1 MEPAGPL
8 VRLPLMQTEPATE
21 SLTAAGRSAD
31 DPRVDRTAFEAFYA
45 AHYVRAVRVAMLLV
59 DSRAV
64 AEELA
69 QDTFI
74 EVLQTWDRID
84 QPAAY
89 LRVSLVNRCRS
100 WGRRHRLAKRQRV
113 DDRVGPD
120 QDTAL
125 VIRAALRRLTSR
137 QRAAIVLRYYE
148 DLTEADTARVL
159 GCRPG
164 TAKSLVSRGL
174 AAMKEYLDVE

>member
-1 MEPAGPL
+1 MEPTGPL
-8 VRLPLMQTEPATE
+8 VRLPVMHTEQATD
-21 SLTAAGRSAD
+21 SLAADARSAEVPQD
-31 DPRVDRTAFEAFYA
+31 GRAAFAAFYST
-45 AHYVRAVRVAMLLV
+45 HYVRAVRVAMLLV

-69 QDTFI
+69 QDTFV
-74 EVLQTWDRID
+74 EVLQAWERID
-84 QPAAY
+84 EPAAY

-100 WGRRHRLAKRQRV
+100 WGRRRRLEKRQRV

-174 AAMKEYLDVE
+174 AAMKEYLDAD